1 MWKCMV
7 CNTINENDICCKN
20 CGLDQSRNYTD
31 SRTFYPLPLDE
42 ASAFEKE
49 KKRCAEKLRKNDSR
63 LVREIAAAVRKLEE
77 ISDVIKNLDEEPASM
92 EKLEKILNV
101 IANYRMEETTP
112 AKKPVSHKEKLAR
125 ENQLMAD
132 TNPETIFGKM
142 IDRKT
147 VVSVTFLDSKTEA
160 GRDAWDVSEKQD
172 GSVLAWTKKTP
183 DGILELYLASEGKIL
198 ANVDSSNLF
207 RDYENL
213 EEIHGLEH
221 FHTGTARNMEG
232 MFRGCAKLKE
242 LDLRTF
248 DTSRVEN
255 MKWMFFR
262 CRRLKELD
270 LESLDTSQVKNMAG
284 MFANCF
290 QLEKLN
296 LLHFQTGQVRDMENM
311 FFYCRNLIRL
321 NLSSF
326 DTRKV
331 ENMSRMF
338 LGCSELKELNL
349 SSFRT
354 ERVSDMTAMFGHCND
369 VKELDIRGFDMT
381 RIESNLSFNEYTKL
395 PGEVRIIRK

>member
-1 MWKCMV
+1 MWKCPV
-7 CNTINENDICCKN
+7 CNTINEDNICCKN
-20 CGLDQSRNYTD
+20 CGLDQSRNYTAC
-31 SRTFYPLPLDE
+31 RTFYPLSLD
-42 ASAFEKE
+42 ATSAFEKE
-49 KKRCAEKLRKNDSR
+49 KKRAAEKLKRGDSK
-63 LVREIAAAVRKLEE
+63 LIQEIAAAVRKLEE
-77 ISDVIKNLDEEPASM
+77 LSAAIKNLEEEPASM
-92 EKLEKILNV
+92 EKLEKILAS
-101 IANYRMEETTP
+101 IQNYELE
-112 AKKPVSHKEKLAR
+112 KPVPKEKISS
-125 ENQLMAD
+125 ENQLMAA
-132 TNPETIFGKM
+132 TNPETIFGKK

-147 VVSVTFLDSKTEA
+147 VASVTFLDSKKEA
-160 GRDAWDVSEKQD
+160 GRDAWDVSEKQN
-172 GSVLAWTKKTP
+172 GSVLAWTKKAP
-183 DGILELYLASEGKIL
+183 DGMLELYLGSEGKIL
-198 ANVDSSNLF
+198 ANADSSNLF

-242 LDLRTF
+242 LDL
-248 DTSRVEN
+248 
-255 MKWMFFR
+255 
-262 CRRLKELD
+262 
-270 LESLDTSQVKNMAG
+270 ESLDTSQVKNMAG

-296 LLHFQTGQVRDMENM
+296 LIHFQTGQVRDMENM

-349 SSFRT
+349 SSFHT

-369 VKELDIRGFDMT
+369 VKELDIRGFDMS

-395 PGEVRIIRK
+395 PGGVRIIRK

>member
-1 MWKCMV
+1 MWKCPV
-7 CNTINENDICCKN
+7 CNTINEDNICCKK
-20 CGLDQSRNYTD
+20 CGLDQSRNYTAC
-31 SRTFYPLPLDE
+31 RTFYPLSLD
-42 ASAFEKE
+42 ATSAFEKE
-49 KKRCAEKLRKNDSR
+49 KKHAAEKLKRGDLK
-63 LVREIAAAVRKLEE
+63 LIQEIAAAVRKLEE
-77 ISDVIKNLDEEPASM
+77 LSDAIRNLEEEPASM
-92 EKLEKILNV
+92 EKLEKILAS
-101 IANYRMEETTP
+101 IENYELE
-112 AKKPVSHKEKLAR
+112 KPVPKEKISGG
-125 ENQLMAD
+125 NQLMAD
-132 TNPETIFGKM
+132 TNPETIFGKK

-147 VVSVTFLDSKTEA
+147 VASVTFLDSKKEA
-160 GRDAWDVSEKQD
+160 GRDAWDVSEKQN
-172 GSVLAWTKKTP
+172 GSVLAWTKKAP
-183 DGILELYLASEGKIL
+183 DGMLELYLGSEGKIL
-198 ANVDSSNLF
+198 ANTDSSNLF

-248 DTSRVEN
+248 DTSQVEN

-349 SSFRT
+349 SSFHT

-369 VKELDIRGFDMT
+369 VKELDIRGFDMSL
-381 RIESNLSFNEYTKL
+381 IDSNLSFNEYTKL
-395 PGEVRIIRK
+395 PGGVRIIRK